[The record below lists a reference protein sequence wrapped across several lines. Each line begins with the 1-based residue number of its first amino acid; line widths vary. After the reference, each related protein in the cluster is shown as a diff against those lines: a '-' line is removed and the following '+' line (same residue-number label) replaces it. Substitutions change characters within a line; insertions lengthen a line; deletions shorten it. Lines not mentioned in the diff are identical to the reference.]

1 MRAID
6 IKWDTDGDEEIL
18 KTLPKEM
25 DIPDDVDEENVAD
38 WLSDETGF
46 CVFGFVLEAEK
57 NWLCSGNRKKRQNE
71 NVKKIQDRLDL
82 LTGKKPLQNVKD
94 LKKCF
99 VPVCTNGYSAVDDGE
114 PRQNRRE
121 DLTQWAKEAFKRG
134 EKFFYAEPVNPN
146 HPYGRLRLTEPNYVY
161 RLNKTLTKEEFDAV
175 FKDIAD

>member
-57 NWLCSGNRKKRQNE
+57 KRQNE

-82 LTGKKPLQNVKD
+82 LTGK
-94 LKKCF
+94 
-99 VPVCTNGYSAVDDGE
+99 
-114 PRQNRRE
+114 
-121 DLTQWAKEAFKRG
+121 
-134 EKFFYAEPVNPN
+134 N
-146 HPYGRLRLTEPNYVY
+146 HCRT
-161 RLNKTLTKEEFDAV
+161 
-175 FKDIAD
+175 

>member
-6 IKWDTDGDEEIL
+6 IKWDTDGDEEVL
-18 KTLPKEM
+18 KTLPTEM
-25 DIPDDVDEENVAD
+25 DIPNGIDEEGVAD

-99 VPVCTNGYSAVDDGE
+99 VPVCTNGV
-114 PRQNRRE
+114 
-121 DLTQWAKEAFKRG
+121 LCRG
-134 EKFFYAEPVNPN
+134 
-146 HPYGRLRLTEPNYVY
+146 
-161 RLNKTLTKEEFDAV
+161 
-175 FKDIAD
+175 

>member
-57 NWLCSGNRKKRQNE
+57 NWLCSGNRKKRH
-71 NVKKIQDRLDL
+71 KTK
-82 LTGKKPLQNVKD
+82 T
-94 LKKCF
+94 LKKSR
-99 VPVCTNGYSAVDDGE
+99 TG
-114 PRQNRRE
+114 
-121 DLTQWAKEAFKRG
+121 LTC
-134 EKFFYAEPVNPN
+134 
-146 HPYGRLRLTEPNYVY
+146 
-161 RLNKTLTKEEFDAV
+161 
-175 FKDIAD
+175 